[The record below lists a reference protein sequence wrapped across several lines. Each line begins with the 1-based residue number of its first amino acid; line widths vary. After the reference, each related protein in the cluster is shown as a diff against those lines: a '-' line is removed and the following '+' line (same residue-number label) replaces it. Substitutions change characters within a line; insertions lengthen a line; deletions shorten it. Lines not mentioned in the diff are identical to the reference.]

1 MLHATASLPRFHP
14 ASPVETTVSL
24 VHSRETRY
32 TLDVCGVLAL
42 LFIAIP
48 AIEIFVLIE
57 VGSALGALPT
67 MGVIIATGIAGAA
80 LARSQGLSAMRQLR
94 EALAQGRQVG
104 RSLVEAALVLVAAV
118 LMLTPGFL
126 TDGVGLALL
135 VPPLRRILAE
145 IIVVRYAARAVVQV
159 MPGPGQVFGGFA
171 GQRGQPGQRRGPG
184 QERGD
189 SDDEHEPPPPG
200 VIDV

>member
-1 MLHATASLPRFHP
+1 MNRGDSA
-14 ASPVETTVSL
+14 VSL
-24 VHSRETRY
+24 VRCRETRY
-32 TLDVCGVLAL
+32 THDVCGVLAL

-48 AIEIFVLIE
+48 AIEIYVLIE

-67 MGVIIATGIAGAA
+67 LAVIVMTGIAGAA

-94 EALAQGRQVG
+94 QALVQGRQVG

-118 LMLTPGFL
+118 LMVTPGFI
-126 TDGVGLALL
+126 TDAVGLALL
-135 VPPLRRILAE
+135 LPPLRRIVAE

-159 MPGPGQVFGGFA
+159 MPDSMAGGFGPFGPMPGSMPGPG
-171 GQRGQPGQRRGPG
+171 RQPGQHPGPYPG
-184 QERGD
+184 QSD
-189 SDDEHEPPPPG
+189 DDEHEPPPPG